1 MEAASRTTG
10 NAIRVLLVDD
20 SADFR
25 AAARAYLR
33 SADGVE
39 LVGEAHDGREA
50 FAEVERLA
58 PDLVLMDVRMPHGNG
73 IETAAR
79 IKTLEHRPVVVLFTV
94 NAEPY
99 LREAALAAGADDCFA
114 KGDFVQHVEAAFDR
128 VLRRRTAVMGPR

>member
-1 MEAASRTTG
+1 MDVTPRATG
-10 NAIRVLLVDD
+10 HAIRVLLVDD

-50 FAEVERLA
+50 FEQVERLL

-73 IETAAR
+73 IKTAAR
-79 IKTLEHRPVVVLFTV
+79 IKALARSPVVVLFTV

-99 LREAALAAGADDCFA
+99 LLQAALAAGADDCFA
-114 KGDFVQHVEAAFDR
+114 KSDFVQHVEAAFDR
-128 VLRRRTAVMGPR
+128 VIRRRTVVTGPR